1 MTSSRPEPVDGD
13 DEALSWG
20 EELDASHVDGPS
32 RADVRPGSDDDLD
45 DDPDAVRPMSSA
57 ALIGHGILG
66 GALLLCAVGWI
77 ALMGRF
83 SYTFPT
89 PLATGLWRFGV
100 VVAVAAPVL
109 WFVATLAVVPAA
121 ASRRRLVVLLIGAL
135 VVAPWPLLVGA
146 GA

>member
-20 EELDASHVDGPS
+20 DELDASHVDGPA
-32 RADVRPGSDDDLD
+32 RTGEPGPDDRP
-45 DDPDAVRPMSSA
+45 DDPAAVKPMSSA

-66 GALLLCAVGWI
+66 GALLLCAVGWVT
-77 ALMGRF
+77 LMGRF
-83 SYTFPT
+83 TYTFDT
-89 PLATGLWRFGV
+89 PFATGLWRFGV

-109 WFVATLAVVPAA
+109 WFAATIAVVPAA
-121 ASRRRLVVLLIGAL
+121 ASRRRLVALLIGVL
-135 VVAPWPLLVGA
+135 IVAPWPLLVGV